1 MDRQSVQM
9 LFKLSLCVAGVIG
22 GAIMLGI
29 DLGSAFD
36 GFVSETMR
44 RIL

>member
-1 MDRQSVQM
+1 MDRQSIQM
-9 LFKLSLCVAGVIG
+9 LVKLSLCVACVIG
-22 GAIMLGI
+22 GAIVLGV